1 MEAFCDSDWASCP
14 NTRKSV
20 TGYVIKLGNSLISWK
35 SKKQH
40 TVSRSSAEAEY
51 RSMAA
56 AVSEISWLLGV
67 LKELN
72 VNVIVP
78 VKLHCD
84 SKAAIQI
91 GANPIFHERTKHI
104 EIDCHFV
111 RGKIKNGMIQTEY
124 INTKEQLADLLT
136 KGLGVTQHLGL
147 INKLGVFN
155 VYLD

>member
-1 MEAFCDSDWASCP
+1 
-14 NTRKSV
+14 
-20 TGYVIKLGNSLISWK
+20 
-35 SKKQH
+35 
-40 TVSRSSAEAEY
+40 
-51 RSMAA
+51 MAA

-84 SKAAIQI
+84 MKAAIQI

-111 RGKIKNGMIQTEY
+111 REKIKSGMIHTEY

-136 KGLGVTQHLGL
+136 KGLGVSQHLEL

-155 VYLD
+155 VYRDSSLRGYWNYIVQ

>member
-1 MEAFCDSDWASCP
+1 
-14 NTRKSV
+14 
-20 TGYVIKLGNSLISWK
+20 
-35 SKKQH
+35 
-40 TVSRSSAEAEY
+40 
-51 RSMAA
+51 MAA

-111 RGKIKNGMIQTEY
+111 REKNQKWYDTYRIYQH
-124 INTKEQLADLLT
+124 
-136 KGLGVTQHLGL
+136 KGAISRSSNQRIGS
-147 INKLGVFN
+147 FSSS
-155 VYLD
+155 